1 MSDTSL
7 RGQLLLS
14 APHMQDP
21 NFMHTVVL
29 ICQHDENGAFG
40 MTVNR
45 TSSALVRDVFPDAEI
60 LKDLGLS
67 IRSGGPVSPNALQ
80 ILHRLPPGIA
90 LGDLDLSEG
99 EHGEGEHGGPDAES
113 PEPTKAGDDG
123 AGSLAGV
130 EVAPGIRLGADLD
143 GVAEFLAS
151 TPDADV
157 YARFVVGYSGWG
169 EGQLDAEMATG
180 SWLPV
185 PATPELVFS
194 RDSGEAVWRAA
205 LGQVPDGGSSLAHLP
220 PDPSWN

>member
-1 MSDTSL
+1 MSVVSQ

-21 NFMHTVVL
+21 HFMHTVVL

-45 TSSALVRDVFPDAEI
+45 TSDALVRDIFPEADL
-60 LKDLGLS
+60 LKDLNLAV
-67 IRSGGPVSPNALQ
+67 RSGGPVSPNALQ

-90 LGDLDLSEG
+90 LGELDEG
-99 EHGEGEHGGPDAES
+99 DVGEEPLGAQS
-113 PEPTKAGDDG
+113 PIDPA
-123 AGSLAGV
+123 SIAGV

-143 GVAEFLAS
+143 GLAAFLAS
-151 TPDADV
+151 TPAGDD

-180 SWLPV
+180 AWLSV
-185 PATPELVFS
+185 PASPELVFS
-194 RDSGEAVWRAA
+194 QESGEAVWRSA
-205 LGQVPDGGSSLAHLP
+205 LGRIPDGGSSLAHLP

>member
-1 MSDTSL
+1 MSGASL

-45 TSSALVRDVFPDAEI
+45 TSSAVLRDVFPDADV
-60 LKDLGLS
+60 LKDLDLP
-67 IRSGGPVSPNALQ
+67 IRSGGPVSPDALQ

-90 LGDLDLSEG
+90 LGELDHGDEALENEAPVAGGAKG
-99 EHGEGEHGGPDAES
+99 ES
-113 PEPTKAGDDG
+113 LK
-123 AGSLAGV
+123 GSAPLVAGV

-143 GVAEFLAS
+143 GVARFLAS
-151 TPDADV
+151 TPDADQ

-169 EGQLDAEMATG
+169 QGQLEVEMESGA
-180 SWLPV
+180 WLPV
-185 PATPELVFS
+185 PATPDLVFS
-194 RDSGEAVWRAA
+194 RDSGEAVWRSA
-205 LGQVPDGGSSLAHLP
+205 LARLAEGGSTLAHLP

>member
-1 MSDTSL
+1 MSDSSL

-45 TSSALVRDVFPDAEI
+45 TSSALVRDVFPDADI
-60 LKDLGLS
+60 LRDLDLS

-80 ILHRLPPGIA
+80 ILHRLPPGVA
-90 LGDLDLSEG
+90 LGELDDA
-99 EHGEGEHGGPDAES
+99 GGAG
-113 PEPTKAGDDG
+113 GDDES
-123 AGSLAGV
+123 AKGSAALSRAGV

-143 GVAEFLAS
+143 GVAQFLAS
-151 TPDADV
+151 TPDADD

-169 EGQLDAEMATG
+169 EGQLDAEMETG
-180 SWLPV
+180 AWLPV
-185 PATPELVFS
+185 PATPNLVFA

-205 LGQVPDGGSSLAHLP
+205 LARIPDGGSSLAHLP